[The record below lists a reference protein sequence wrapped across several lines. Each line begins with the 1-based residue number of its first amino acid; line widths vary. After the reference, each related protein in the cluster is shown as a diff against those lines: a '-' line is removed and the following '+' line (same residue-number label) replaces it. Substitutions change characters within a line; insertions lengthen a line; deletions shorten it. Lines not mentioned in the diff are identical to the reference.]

1 MGFELNYQKNGNEK
15 LFLDLAQLLDI
26 ENPQNYIP
34 IYNNFFG
41 LNDTNYNNIN
51 LNHHFSLNEIVD
63 PVKEYNVFKCC
74 LKPPSNVVEIKN
86 VFFKF
91 SPLLDPV
98 KYMIGKYDA
107 SDNNLLNLPDFN
119 NNNCHAKSRDNNN
132 SAYVDG
138 FFTYLTSQLLHNH
151 GFING
156 LDYYGSFLGIKKGF
170 KVNVIDDLEYLSD
183 SDFFNKNKGELFKL
197 DNDYQND
204 LFNFNSRNYK
214 KRLLIEDIYD
224 VDNNDIL
231 KIDNLENI
239 SDINN
244 LFHSSEDNGPNIV
257 VDSDLIYE
265 NVMLLPNENNA
276 SMSNTSSNTKGSN
289 STCSSRTSNTG
300 SCEDDDVVSDD
311 GDSDYEDVESVS
323 ESISGCSTASEDV
336 INATLNRFPVS
347 IICLENCSTTL
358 DDLMCSNE
366 LSTKEWASILMQIIM
381 ILITYQKVF
390 NFTHNDLHTNNIMYI
405 ETEKEFLYYKYNN
418 KHYKV
423 PTYGKV
429 FKIIDF
435 GRAIYKFKGTTI
447 CSDSFHKNGDA
458 ATQYNFEPYMNEN
471 KPRLEPNY
479 SFDLCRLACSMYD
492 FLIPDGDINKTPIT
506 SLINDWCSDDKNRNV
521 LYKTNDEER
530 YPDFKLYKMIVRTVH
545 AHTPQSQLSREL
557 FSQFLLA
564 RNKTLKIKKLINI
577 DDIPSYI

>member
-1 MGFELNYQKNGNEK
+1 
-15 LFLDLAQLLDI
+15 
-26 ENPQNYIP
+26 
-34 IYNNFFG
+34 
-41 LNDTNYNNIN
+41 
-51 LNHHFSLNEIVD
+51 
-63 PVKEYNVFKCC
+63 
-74 LKPPSNVVEIKN
+74 
-86 VFFKF
+86 
-91 SPLLDPV
+91 
-98 KYMIGKYDA
+98 MIGKYDA
-107 SDNNLLNLPDFN
+107 SDNNLLNVPDFN
-119 NNNCHAKSRDNNN
+119 NNNCHAKSRDTNN

-151 GFING
+151 GFANG

-197 DNDYQND
+197 DNDYHND

-231 KIDNLENI
+231 KLDNIENI

-265 NVMLLPNENNA
+265 NVMLLSNENEA
-276 SMSNTSSNTKGSN
+276 SISNTNTKGSN

-300 SCEDDDVVSDD
+300 SCGDDDVVSDD
-311 GDSDYEDVESVS
+311 GDSDYEDVESVESVS

-390 NFTHNDLHTNNIMYI
+390 NFTHNDLHTNNIMYV

-423 PTYGKV
+423 PTYGKI

-435 GRAIYKFKGTTI
+435 GRAIYKFKGSTI

-492 FLIPDGDINKTPIT
+492 FLIPDGDVNKTPIT
-506 SLINDWCSDDKNRNV
+506 ELINDWCSDDKNRNV
-521 LYKTNDEER
+521 LYKTNNEER

-577 DDIPSYI
+577 DDIQSYI